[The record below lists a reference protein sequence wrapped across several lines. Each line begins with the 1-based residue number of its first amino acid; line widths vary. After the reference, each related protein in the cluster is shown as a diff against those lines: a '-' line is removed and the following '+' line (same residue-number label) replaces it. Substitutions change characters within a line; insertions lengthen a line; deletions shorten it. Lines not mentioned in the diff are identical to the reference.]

1 MGLLDTFAHLS
12 SGDQIREAEDLL
24 KQLQETELMPEQL
37 ALVVRLQEILR
48 QLDSNNTTGL
58 FL

>member
-24 KQLQETELMPEQL
+24 KQLQETELTPEQL

>member
-12 SGDQIREAEDLL
+12 SGDQIREAEEIL
-24 KQLQETELMPEQL
+24 KKLEETELTPEQL
-37 ALVVRLQEILR
+37 ALVVRLHELLR

>member
-24 KQLQETELMPEQL
+24 KQLQETELTPEQL
-37 ALVVRLQEILR
+37 ALVVRLLEILR